1 MPSDLSTVDQPT
13 TAVRVERVQRRTL
26 GVLAVTQVLGNFGTV
41 TGISVGVLLAGT
53 LAGTAVSGLAQSL
66 VTVGQGLLAVPLSRM
81 MDRRGRRT
89 GLALGYAVGAVG
101 AGLTVL
107 AAGVES
113 AAPLLVGLLLFG
125 GAGTGNYQTRYAA
138 ADLATST
145 NRARH
150 VALVL
155 WVATLGAVLGPNLA
169 AATDALA
176 RRLGFAPYTGPFLAA
191 LLGFALCAVVLIALL
206 RPDPLLLS
214 RTLRGPADGGGP
226 VDRSGSVDPDGPA
239 ERASSGD
246 RRGRSGSRGAWRE
259 IAANPRARLGVAALG
274 AGNAAMI
281 AVMAMTPFYIGQFGH
296 AHDETLRI
304 LGVTIGAHV
313 VGMYAFSPLFG
324 WLADRAWLRDGRR
337 VVILGG
343 LGLLLVACAVTGT
356 ADNDPIQLAIGLG
369 LVGLGWSATIV
380 AGSTMLTEAV
390 APDRRPAVQGMGDM
404 LMTLAAA
411 AAGVIAGLIT
421 AWSSFPTLTA
431 VVAVGLLPVV
441 ALGLRSQ
448 TRALGLPA

>member
-1 MPSDLSTVDQPT
+1 MSPDLSIVDRPR
-13 TAVRVERVQRRTL
+13 AAARVGRVQRRTL
-26 GVLAVTQVLGNFGTV
+26 AVLAVSQVLGNFGTV
-41 TGISVGVLLAGT
+41 AGISVGVLLAGT
-53 LAGTAVSGLAQSL
+53 LAGTAISGLAQSL
-66 VTVGQGLLAVPLSRM
+66 VAVGQGLLAVPLSRL

-89 GLALGYAVGAVG
+89 GLAVGYAVGAAG

-113 AAPLLVGLLLFG
+113 AALLLVGLLLFG
-125 GAGTGNYQTRYAA
+125 GAGAGNYQTRYAA
-138 ADLATST
+138 ADLATPT

-176 RRLGFAPYTGPFLAA
+176 RRAGFAPYAGPFLAA
-191 LLGFALCAVVLIALL
+191 LVGFALCTAVLAALL
-206 RPDPLLLS
+206 RPDPLLLA
-214 RTLRGPADGGGP
+214 RTLRGP
-226 VDRSGSVDPDGPA
+226 VDRGGSVDP
-239 ERASSGD
+239 ASAGD
-246 RRGRSGSRGAWRE
+246 RRGPGGSRGAWRE
-259 IAANPRARLGVAALG
+259 IAANSRARLGVAALG
-274 AGNAAMI
+274 AGNASMI
-281 AVMAMTPFYIGQFGH
+281 AIMAMTPFYIGQFGH

-313 VGMYAFSPLFG
+313 IGMYAFSPLFG

-356 ADNDPIQLAIGLG
+356 ANNDPTQLALGLG

-390 APDRRPAVQGMGDM
+390 APDRRPSVQGVGDM

-411 AAGVIAGLIT
+411 VAGVIAGLIT

-441 ALGLRSQ
+441 ALGLRPQ
-448 TRALGLPA
+448 TRALGLRTHEG

>member
-1 MPSDLSTVDQPT
+1 MTADLSTVDRPRT
-13 TAVRVERVQRRTL
+13 TARVEHVQRRTL
-26 GVLAVTQVLGNFGTV
+26 AVLAVSQVLGNFGTV
-41 TGISVGVLLAGT
+41 AGISVGVLLAGT
-53 LAGTAVSGLAQSL
+53 LAGTAISGLAQSL
-66 VTVGQGLLAVPLSRM
+66 VAVGQGLLAVPLSRL

-89 GLALGYAVGAVG
+89 GLAVGYAVGAVG
-101 AGLTVL
+101 AALTVL

-113 AAPLLVGLLLFG
+113 AALLLLGLLLFG

-138 ADLATST
+138 TDLATPT

-176 RRLGFAPYTGPFLAA
+176 RRAGFAPYTGPFLAA
-191 LLGFALCAVVLIALL
+191 LVGFALCTAVLAALL

-214 RTLRGPADGGGP
+214 RTLRGSDGRGGSGDRGGP
-226 VDRSGSVDPDGPA
+226 VDR
-239 ERASSGD
+239 ASSGG
-246 RRGRSGSRGAWRE
+246 RRGPGGSRGAWRE

-274 AGNAAMI
+274 AGNASMVAI
-281 AVMAMTPFYIGQFGH
+281 MAMTPFYIGQFGH

-313 VGMYAFSPLFG
+313 IGMYAFSPLFG
-324 WLADRAWLRDGRR
+324 WLADRPWLRDGRR

-343 LGLLLVACAVTGT
+343 LGLLLAACAVTGT
-356 ADNDPIQLAIGLG
+356 ANHDPTQLALGLG

-390 APDRRPAVQGMGDM
+390 APDRRPAVQGVGDM

-411 AAGVIAGLIT
+411 VAGVIAGLIT
-421 AWSSFPTLTA
+421 AWSSFPILTA

-441 ALGLRSQ
+441 ALGLRPQ
-448 TRALGLPA
+448 TRALDLRPHAG